1 MTHAQPGSADVL
13 TRPDTEAV
21 AGITRSGRDVDRV
34 VDGLRHFHTSFTA
47 YHDTE
52 RSKSGHVPFSELK
65 GRRFEK
71 PSVNLVQHYGRFF
84 TAPGRRVR
92 DIPGAV
98 PCRDEPVVKPPEVG
112 GLPGVLIRDL
122 DGLPRRLLW
131 KGGPGN
137 PPGANGALTDVFQP
151 ERRLPP
157 AARSSADLWARAGAD
172 RRSPYPAEDRTV
184 RPAPAG
190 SLDLGHGVPPFPGSA
205 RGEAFPPAR
214 PAAEGR

>member
-34 VDGLRHFHTSFTA
+34 VDGLRHFRTSFTA

-52 RSKSGHVPFSELK
+52 RSKPGHVPFSELK

-71 PSVNLVQHYGRFF
+71 PNANLVDHYGRFL
-84 TAPGRRVR
+84 AVPGRRIR
-92 DIPGAV
+92 DIRGAV

-122 DGLPRRLLW
+122 GGLPRRLLW

-151 ERRLPP
+151 ERRLPS
-157 AARSSADLWARAGAD
+157 AARSSADLWSRGTD
-172 RRSPYPAEDRTV
+172 RRSPSPVEGRTV
-184 RPAPAG
+184 RSAPAG
-190 SLDLGHGVPPFPGSA
+190 SLDLGHGAPPFPGSA
-205 RGEAFPPAR
+205 LGETFPPAR

>member
-47 YHDTE
+47 HHDTE
-52 RSKSGHVPFSELK
+52 RSKPGHVRFDEPK

-71 PSVNLVQHYGRFF
+71 PNVNLVQHYGRFL
-84 TAPGRRVR
+84 AGPGRRVR
-92 DIPGAV
+92 GVPGAV

-112 GLPGVLIRDL
+112 GLPGVSIGEL

-137 PPGANGALTDVFQP
+137 PHGAHGALTDVFQP
-151 ERRLPP
+151 E
-157 AARSSADLWARAGAD
+157 
-172 RRSPYPAEDRTV
+172 T
-184 RPAPAG
+184 
-190 SLDLGHGVPPFPGSA
+190 
-205 RGEAFPPAR
+205 FPPAR
-214 PAAEGR
+214 PAVEGR

>member
-34 VDGLRHFHTSFTA
+34 AEGLRHFHTSFTA

-52 RSKSGHVPFSELK
+52 RSKPGHVPFGELK

-71 PSVNLVQHYGRFF
+71 PNVNLVQHYGRFL
-84 TAPGRRVR
+84 AGPGRRIRNV
-92 DIPGAV
+92 PGAV

-112 GLPGVLIRDL
+112 GLPGVSIREL

-157 AARSSADLWARAGAD
+157 ATRSSAGLWPPGTD
-172 RRSPYPAEDRTV
+172 RRSPCPVEDRTV
-184 RPAPAG
+184 RSAPAG
-190 SLDLGHGVPPFPGSA
+190 SLALGHGVPPSPGSA
-205 RGEAFPPAR
+205 HRETFPPAR
-214 PAAEGR
+214 PAVEGR